1 MTWGV
6 EHCYG
11 TCLRGAAL
19 EKDSATLLTAAKVG
33 AEQMGDT
40 SLYSVVANQ
49 AKVSALMQRGGRA
62 PALVKLVMWLGEEL
76 EVTRDK
82 ILPRG
87 FRSPFG
93 PSLERRIFQASH
105 KIVLTT
111 TQFNAGIPVVSSSS
125 YIGIILSAFL
135 TLRRKRAMSLTKVWM
150 DWRSWLEGFSRE
162 RREGIRMH
170 P

>member
-1 MTWGV
+1 MG
-6 EHCYG
+6 G
-11 TCLRGAAL
+11 TGEGLCNSSQSCQSWCGANGGHFIVQRCC
-19 EKDSATLLTAAKVG
+19 KPGKSIRSYAK
-33 AEQMGDT
+33 
-40 SLYSVVANQ
+40 
-49 AKVSALMQRGGRA
+49 GGRA

-76 EVTRDK
+76 EVRRDK